1 MRLTHSSLRS
11 LLVNPTGFVAAVQ
24 SAVPGSPQYGNP
36 QRRWIDGAITEY
48 FKAGRDADVLWQAFD
63 QRVQRG
69 NMTPSREANAAGAV
83 RLLDRFLEWD
93 SKEVDVPA
101 DTFPPVRDVAIGP
114 HVIAVRRDLIYIDP
128 AGYRV
133 RQLWTDHQLRPQ
145 HPVAVQMAA
154 AVLVSV
160 DADLGDK
167 QTASVEVWGL
177 RHGVRQLW
185 PRKQLEAARTVL
197 LSRLNVVASQLK

>member
-1 MRLTHSSLRS
+1 M
-11 LLVNPTGFVAAVQ
+11 NPTGFLAAVQ

-128 AGYRV
+128 AGSV
-133 RQLWTDHQLRPQ
+133 KANVTNHQLRPQ

-160 DADLGDK
+160 DADLG
-167 QTASVEVWGL
+167 TADGL
-177 RHGVRQLW
+177 RRSVGIATRCAPALAPETTRGCADSALVSTERG
-185 PRKQLEAARTVL
+185 RESA
-197 LSRLNVVASQLK
+197 